1 MQDAD
6 GLYSMVAVD
15 QRDSLRTMLAQSGSV
30 PVTDDQMREFKVKV
44 ARALSP
50 VASALLVD
58 TDLAL
63 QPILDADALAE
74 GCDLIVAVDAI
85 SYTPQGVSQATAL
98 RKDLLG
104 AAWDERVA
112 GLKFLLLWT
121 PGQWLGCDQ
130 AEVQQFIDEAARAGV
145 DSVLEVIVREVDGS
159 APSPGRQAR
168 LLVEAAKHTAPL
180 GATLYKTEVPYRN
193 QASSEDVTQASAL
206 ISDSVDVPVG
216 GAVQWRTGRPVPAGR
231 PADSARW
238 CQGLPGRPRSLA

>member
-1 MQDAD
+1 MSGSPASPGRMRDAD

-15 QRDSLRTMLAQSGSV
+15 QRESLRAMLAQSGSG

-63 QPILDADALAE
+63 QPILDAEALAE

-85 SYTPQGVSQATAL
+85 SYSPQGVARATAL

-104 AAWDERVA
+104 AVWDKRVA

-145 DSVLEVIVREVDGS
+145 DSVLR
-159 APSPGRQAR
+159 
-168 LLVEAAKHTAPL
+168 
-180 GATLYKTEVPYRN
+180 
-193 QASSEDVTQASAL
+193 SSSGK
-206 ISDSVDVPVG
+206 P
-216 GAVQWRTGRPVPAGR
+216 TGRR
-231 PADSARW
+231 P
-238 CQGLPGRPRSLA
+238 LPGGRRSCW